1 MERTEV
7 VNLKEEKYDVFIGRG
22 SIWGNPFRIT
32 TKKNRED
39 VIAEYEVYVR
49 QNKSLMDQ
57 LHTLRGMKLGCFC
70 APMSCHGDVLVKLI
84 EEQDEET

>member
-7 VNLKEEKYDVFIGRG
+7 VNLKEERYDVFIGRG

-39 VIAEYEVYVR
+39 VIAEYEVYIR
-49 QNKSLMDQ
+49 QNKTLMGQ
-57 LHTLRGMKLGCFC
+57 LGDLRGKKLGCFC